1 MCCVHC
7 SSDQPS
13 DSTHSR
19 VGRKMNQFC
28 SVCQVYICENCWE
41 QFHNSPVLDL
51 PPCVSGKYN
60 LAVQTRS
67 NVSRCI
73 PCPDASSPVRV
84 SRPRGNAS
92 RPCNTSNVRRGQPSS
107 SAMPTLQGS
116 PIRRR
121 RVEGDS
127 NRRRRVG
134 GDSDETDAVAALQLL
149 SGTKRGK
156 QQIPQAP
163 TKRSRR
169 RR

>member
-1 MCCVHC
+1 M
-7 SSDQPS
+7 
-13 DSTHSR
+13 
-19 VGRKMNQFC
+19 
-28 SVCQVYICENCWE
+28 
-41 QFHNSPVLDL
+41 
-51 PPCVSGKYN
+51 
-60 LAVQTRS
+60 
-67 NVSRCI
+67 
-73 PCPDASSPVRV
+73 VRV

-92 RPCNTSNVRRGQPSS
+92 RPCNTSNVRRGLQGSPIRRMLNSRRRGGGGSDETGVVSRPRGNVSRPRNTSNVRRGQPSS

-134 GDSDETDAVAALQLL
+134 GDSDETDVVAALQLL

-169 RR
+169 RRGSK